1 MEYYKR
7 LNKRRKFAFW
17 LFLIGGS
24 LEVALGIFIVD
35 IPRICFGL
43 VLMAECFN
51 LITNQIN
58 DDVIANYEKTL
69 KHTLDGVKTTMKTIS
84 KLIEKKDEKSLQ
96 SIAEKIDSWYKEEE
110 IDVSNE
116 G

>member
-1 MEYYKR
+1 MEYYKG
-7 LNKRRKFAFW
+7 LNKRRKIYFW
-17 LFLIGGS
+17 LFLISGS
-24 LEVALGIFIVD
+24 LEVTLGIFYKN
-35 IPRICFGL
+35 IPTICFGL
-43 VLMAECFN
+43 ILIAECFN

-58 DDVIANYEKTL
+58 DDVIANYEKML
-69 KHTLDGVKTTMKTIS
+69 KHTHYGVKTTMKTIS

-110 IDVSNE
+110 IDDSNE

>member
-24 LEVALGIFIVD
+24 LEVALGIFNKN
-35 IPRICFGL
+35 IPTICFGL
-43 VLMAECFN
+43 VLIVECFN

-69 KHTLDGVKTTMKTIS
+69 KYTFAGVKTTMKTIS
-84 KLIEKKDEKSLQ
+84 KLIEKKDEKGLQ
-96 SIAEKIDSWYKEEE
+96 AIAEKIDSWYKEEE
-110 IDVSNE
+110 IDDSNE